1 MKYIEERSS
10 VINPIED
17 YKLLLKSK
25 KKLRVKLGVDPTAP
39 DVTLGWYSVIRA
51 LKKFQEYGHDVILI
65 LGEFTAKVGD
75 PSGKS
80 ETRNILDDDSINEN
94 SDGVLPIIKSI
105 LHQDNL
111 EIVSN
116 KDWLSKLSIND
127 MMSLASSTTLAQML
141 EREDFSNRYEN
152 KNPISLLEF
161 FYPLFQGYGSVAV
174 KSDIEI
180 GGNDQLWNLMLGRDI
195 QKYYG
200 LNPQVAITFPLL
212 IGTDGKKK
220 MSQSYDNYIS
230 ISDTPENIFGKIMSI
245 PDETMWDYFLMLTDL
260 ELDVINEYKSN
271 VENDKENPFNL
282 KKMLGE
288 LIITELFSN
297 DDASKA
303 AYSFENVTNEL
314 WNEDFNLKFYGAVWM
329 CKYILPIMKK
339 NRTGRIINIT
349 TIQGKQPGKSSIPTS
364 ITRAAGIAFTKAL
377 SNDCAKYNILVN
389 TVCLGFVKS
398 DQWIQ
403 SKKLDFPDLTQ
414 KQYYDNIGKE
424 TPLGRIGETDEAADL
439 ITYLAS
445 ERSSYITGAAINLDG
460 GLSTVV

>member
-17 YKLLLKSK
+17 YNLLLQSK

-116 KDWLSKLSIND
+116 KEWLSKLSIND

-141 EREDFSNRYEN
+141 EREDFSKRYEN

-161 FYPLFQGYGSVAV
+161 FYPLFQGYDSVAV

-180 GGNDQLWNLMLGRDI
+180 GGNDQLWNLMLGREI

-260 ELDVINEYKSN
+260 DLDVIDEYKSN

-288 LIITELFSN
+288 LIITELFNN
-297 DDASKA
+297 DEAAKA
-303 AYSFENVTNEL
+303 ANSFENVTVNKNIPDEMEEIILENDISIHLPKFLAENGILKSSSEGRRLISSGGFKINNE
-314 WNEDFNLKFYGAVWM
+314 
-329 CKYILPIMKK
+329 KYDKLDINSDDLIDKTIQVGK
-339 NRTGRIINIT
+339 RNFIRII
-349 TIQGKQPGKSSIPTS
+349 
-364 ITRAAGIAFTKAL
+364 
-377 SNDCAKYNILVN
+377 
-389 TVCLGFVKS
+389 
-398 DQWIQ
+398 
-403 SKKLDFPDLTQ
+403 KK
-414 KQYYDNIGKE
+414 
-424 TPLGRIGETDEAADL
+424 
-439 ITYLAS
+439 
-445 ERSSYITGAAINLDG
+445 
-460 GLSTVV
+460 

>member
-1 MKYIEERSS
+1 MEILFNFKMKYIEERSS

-161 FYPLFQGYGSVAV
+161 FYPLFQGYDSVAV

-200 LNPQVAITFPLL
+200 LKPQVAITFPLL

-303 AYSFENVTNEL
+303 ANSFENVTVNKNIPDEMEEIILENDISIHLPKFLAENGILKSSSEGRRLISSGGFKINNEKYDKL
-314 WNEDFNLKFYGAVWM
+314 DINSEDLIDKTIQIGKRNFL
-329 CKYILPIMKK
+329 
-339 NRTGRIINIT
+339 RII
-349 TIQGKQPGKSSIPTS
+349 
-364 ITRAAGIAFTKAL
+364 
-377 SNDCAKYNILVN
+377 
-389 TVCLGFVKS
+389 
-398 DQWIQ
+398 
-403 SKKLDFPDLTQ
+403 KK
-414 KQYYDNIGKE
+414 
-424 TPLGRIGETDEAADL
+424 
-439 ITYLAS
+439 
-445 ERSSYITGAAINLDG
+445 
-460 GLSTVV
+460 

>member
-1 MKYIEERSS
+1 MEILFNFKMKYIEERSS

-161 FYPLFQGYGSVAV
+161 FYPLFQGYDSVAV

-271 VENDKENPFNL
+271 VENDKENPFIL

-288 LIITELFSN
+288 LIITELFNN
-297 DDASKA
+297 DEAAKA
-303 AYSFENVTNEL
+303 ANSFENVTVNKNIPDEMEEIILENDISIHLPKFLAENGILKSSSEGRRLISSGGFKINNEKYDKL
-314 WNEDFNLKFYGAVWM
+314 DINSEDLIDKTIQIGKRNFL
-329 CKYILPIMKK
+329 
-339 NRTGRIINIT
+339 RII
-349 TIQGKQPGKSSIPTS
+349 
-364 ITRAAGIAFTKAL
+364 
-377 SNDCAKYNILVN
+377 
-389 TVCLGFVKS
+389 
-398 DQWIQ
+398 
-403 SKKLDFPDLTQ
+403 KK
-414 KQYYDNIGKE
+414 
-424 TPLGRIGETDEAADL
+424 
-439 ITYLAS
+439 
-445 ERSSYITGAAINLDG
+445 
-460 GLSTVV
+460 

>member
-1 MKYIEERSS
+1 MEILFNFKMKYIEERSS

-161 FYPLFQGYGSVAV
+161 FYPLFQGYDSVAV

-303 AYSFENVTNEL
+303 ANSFENVTVNKNIPDEMEEIILENDISIHLPKFLAENGILKSSSEGRRLISSGGFKINNEKYDKL
-314 WNEDFNLKFYGAVWM
+314 DINSEDLIDKTIQIGKRNF
-329 CKYILPIMKK
+329 I
-339 NRTGRIINIT
+339 RII
-349 TIQGKQPGKSSIPTS
+349 
-364 ITRAAGIAFTKAL
+364 
-377 SNDCAKYNILVN
+377 
-389 TVCLGFVKS
+389 
-398 DQWIQ
+398 
-403 SKKLDFPDLTQ
+403 KK
-414 KQYYDNIGKE
+414 
-424 TPLGRIGETDEAADL
+424 
-439 ITYLAS
+439 
-445 ERSSYITGAAINLDG
+445 
-460 GLSTVV
+460 

>member
-1 MKYIEERSS
+1 MEILFNFKMKYIEERSS

-161 FYPLFQGYGSVAV
+161 FYPLFQGYDSVAV

-180 GGNDQLWNLMLGRDI
+180 GGNDQLWNLMLGREV
-195 QKYYG
+195 QKFYS
-200 LNPQVAITFPLL
+200 LEPQIAMTFPLL
-212 IGTDGKKK
+212 VGTDGNKK
-220 MSQSYDNYIS
+220 MSQSLNNYIS
-230 ISDTPENIFGKIMSI
+230 VTDTPSNIYGKIMSI
-245 PDETMWDYFLMLTDL
+245 PDDIMWEYFTMLTDI
-260 ELDVINEYKSN
+260 ELDEINKMKHSVLNENQNPFEYK
-271 VENDKENPFNL
+271 KL
-282 KKMLGE
+282 LGE
-288 LIITELFSN
+288 LVVTELYSKN
-297 DDASKA
+297 DALEAEDQFK
-303 AYSFENVTNEL
+303 NVTINKDVPDEIPEYYVDDIEILHLPKIFTDLNITKSNSEARRLITAGSFTIEGQKHNQLDIEL
-314 WNEDFNLKFYGAVWM
+314 SLINGKTLKLGKRNYF
-329 CKYILPIMKK
+329 
-339 NRTGRIINIT
+339 TINI
-349 TIQGKQPGKSSIPTS
+349 K
-364 ITRAAGIAFTKAL
+364 
-377 SNDCAKYNILVN
+377 
-389 TVCLGFVKS
+389 
-398 DQWIQ
+398 
-403 SKKLDFPDLTQ
+403 
-414 KQYYDNIGKE
+414 
-424 TPLGRIGETDEAADL
+424 
-439 ITYLAS
+439 
-445 ERSSYITGAAINLDG
+445 
-460 GLSTVV
+460 

>member
-1 MKYIEERSS
+1 MEILFNFKMKYIEERSS

-161 FYPLFQGYGSVAV
+161 FYPLFQGYDSVAV

-303 AYSFENVTNEL
+303 ANSFENVTVNKNIPDEMEEIILENDISIHLPKFLAENGILKSSSEGRRLISSGGFKINNE
-314 WNEDFNLKFYGAVWM
+314 
-329 CKYILPIMKK
+329 KYDKLDINSEELIDKTIQIGK
-339 NRTGRIINIT
+339 RNFLRII
-349 TIQGKQPGKSSIPTS
+349 
-364 ITRAAGIAFTKAL
+364 
-377 SNDCAKYNILVN
+377 
-389 TVCLGFVKS
+389 
-398 DQWIQ
+398 
-403 SKKLDFPDLTQ
+403 KK
-414 KQYYDNIGKE
+414 
-424 TPLGRIGETDEAADL
+424 
-439 ITYLAS
+439 
-445 ERSSYITGAAINLDG
+445 
-460 GLSTVV
+460 

>member
-161 FYPLFQGYGSVAV
+161 FYPLFQGYDSVAV

-271 VENDKENPFNL
+271 VEKNKENPFNL

-288 LIITELFSN
+288 LIITELFNN
-297 DDASKA
+297 DEASKA
-303 AYSFENVTNEL
+303 ANSFENVTVNKNIPDEMEEIILENDISIHLPKFLAENGILKSSSEGRRLISSGGFKINNEKYDKL
-314 WNEDFNLKFYGAVWM
+314 DINSEDLIDKTIQIGKRNF
-329 CKYILPIMKK
+329 I
-339 NRTGRIINIT
+339 RII
-349 TIQGKQPGKSSIPTS
+349 
-364 ITRAAGIAFTKAL
+364 
-377 SNDCAKYNILVN
+377 
-389 TVCLGFVKS
+389 
-398 DQWIQ
+398 
-403 SKKLDFPDLTQ
+403 KK
-414 KQYYDNIGKE
+414 
-424 TPLGRIGETDEAADL
+424 
-439 ITYLAS
+439 
-445 ERSSYITGAAINLDG
+445 
-460 GLSTVV
+460 

>member
-161 FYPLFQGYGSVAV
+161 FYPLFQGYDSVAV

-260 ELDVINEYKSN
+260 DLDVIDEYKSN

-303 AYSFENVTNEL
+303 ANSFENVTVNKNIPDEMEEIILENDISIHLPKFLAENGILKSSSEGRRLISSGGFKINNEKYDKL
-314 WNEDFNLKFYGAVWM
+314 DINSEDLIDKTIQIGKRNF
-329 CKYILPIMKK
+329 I
-339 NRTGRIINIT
+339 RII
-349 TIQGKQPGKSSIPTS
+349 
-364 ITRAAGIAFTKAL
+364 
-377 SNDCAKYNILVN
+377 
-389 TVCLGFVKS
+389 
-398 DQWIQ
+398 
-403 SKKLDFPDLTQ
+403 KK
-414 KQYYDNIGKE
+414 
-424 TPLGRIGETDEAADL
+424 
-439 ITYLAS
+439 
-445 ERSSYITGAAINLDG
+445 
-460 GLSTVV
+460 

>member
-161 FYPLFQGYGSVAV
+161 FYPLFQGYDSVAV

-180 GGNDQLWNLMLGRDI
+180 GGNDQLWNLMLGREI

-288 LIITELFSN
+288 LIITELFN
-297 DDASKA
+297 NEEAAKA
-303 AYSFENVTNEL
+303 ANSFENLTVNKNIPDEIEEIIIKKDISIHLPKFLAENGILKSSSEGRRLISSGGFRIDNEKYDKL
-314 WNEDFNLKFYGAVWM
+314 DINSEDLIDKTIQIGKRNF
-329 CKYILPIMKK
+329 I
-339 NRTGRIINIT
+339 RII
-349 TIQGKQPGKSSIPTS
+349 
-364 ITRAAGIAFTKAL
+364 
-377 SNDCAKYNILVN
+377 
-389 TVCLGFVKS
+389 
-398 DQWIQ
+398 
-403 SKKLDFPDLTQ
+403 KK
-414 KQYYDNIGKE
+414 
-424 TPLGRIGETDEAADL
+424 
-439 ITYLAS
+439 
-445 ERSSYITGAAINLDG
+445 
-460 GLSTVV
+460 

>member
-1 MKYIEERSS
+1 MEILFNFKMKYIEERSS

-17 YKLLLKSK
+17 YNLLLQSK

-161 FYPLFQGYGSVAV
+161 FYPLFQGYDSVAV

-288 LIITELFSN
+288 LIITELFN
-297 DDASKA
+297 NEEAAKA
-303 AYSFENVTNEL
+303 ANSFENLTVNKNIPDEIEEIIIKKDISIHLPKFLAENGILKSSSEGRRLISSGGFKIDNEKYDKL
-314 WNEDFNLKFYGAVWM
+314 DINSEDLIDKTIQIGKRNFV
-329 CKYILPIMKK
+329 
-339 NRTGRIINIT
+339 RII
-349 TIQGKQPGKSSIPTS
+349 
-364 ITRAAGIAFTKAL
+364 
-377 SNDCAKYNILVN
+377 
-389 TVCLGFVKS
+389 
-398 DQWIQ
+398 
-403 SKKLDFPDLTQ
+403 KK
-414 KQYYDNIGKE
+414 
-424 TPLGRIGETDEAADL
+424 
-439 ITYLAS
+439 
-445 ERSSYITGAAINLDG
+445 
-460 GLSTVV
+460 

>member
-17 YKLLLKSK
+17 YNLLLQSK

-116 KDWLSKLSIND
+116 KEWLSKLSIND

-141 EREDFSNRYEN
+141 EREDFSKRYEN

-161 FYPLFQGYGSVAV
+161 FYPLFQGYDSVAV

-180 GGNDQLWNLMLGRDI
+180 GGNDQLWNLMLGREI

-260 ELDVINEYKSN
+260 DLDVIDEYKSN

-288 LIITELFSN
+288 LIITELFNN
-297 DDASKA
+297 DEA
-303 AYSFENVTNEL
+303 ANAANSFENVTVNKNIPDEIEEIILESDINIHLPKFLAENDILKSSSEGRRLISSGGFKINNE
-314 WNEDFNLKFYGAVWM
+314 
-329 CKYILPIMKK
+329 KYDKLDINSDDLIDKTIQVGK
-339 NRTGRIINIT
+339 RNFIRII
-349 TIQGKQPGKSSIPTS
+349 
-364 ITRAAGIAFTKAL
+364 
-377 SNDCAKYNILVN
+377 
-389 TVCLGFVKS
+389 
-398 DQWIQ
+398 
-403 SKKLDFPDLTQ
+403 KK
-414 KQYYDNIGKE
+414 
-424 TPLGRIGETDEAADL
+424 
-439 ITYLAS
+439 
-445 ERSSYITGAAINLDG
+445 
-460 GLSTVV
+460 

>member
-161 FYPLFQGYGSVAV
+161 FYPLFQGYDSVAV

-260 ELDVINEYKSN
+260 ELDVINAYKSN

-297 DDASKA
+297 DEASKA
-303 AYSFENVTNEL
+303 ANSFENVTVNKNIPDEMEEIILENDISIHLPKFLAENGILKSSSEGRRLISSGGFKINNEKYDKL
-314 WNEDFNLKFYGAVWM
+314 DINSEDLIDKTIQIGKRNFL
-329 CKYILPIMKK
+329 
-339 NRTGRIINIT
+339 RII
-349 TIQGKQPGKSSIPTS
+349 
-364 ITRAAGIAFTKAL
+364 
-377 SNDCAKYNILVN
+377 
-389 TVCLGFVKS
+389 
-398 DQWIQ
+398 
-403 SKKLDFPDLTQ
+403 KK
-414 KQYYDNIGKE
+414 
-424 TPLGRIGETDEAADL
+424 
-439 ITYLAS
+439 
-445 ERSSYITGAAINLDG
+445 
-460 GLSTVV
+460 

>member
-1 MKYIEERSS
+1 MEILFNFKMKYIEERSS

-161 FYPLFQGYGSVAV
+161 FYPLFQGYDSVAV

-180 GGNDQLWNLMLGRDI
+180 GGNDQLWNLMLGREI

-260 ELDVINEYKSN
+260 EPDVINEYKSN
-271 VENDKENPFNL
+271 VENDKDNPFNL

-288 LIITELFSN
+288 LIITELFN
-297 DDASKA
+297 NEEAAKA
-303 AYSFENVTNEL
+303 ANSFENLTVNKNIPDEIEEITIEKDISIHLPKFLAENGILKSSSEGRRLISSGGFKINNEKYDKL
-314 WNEDFNLKFYGAVWM
+314 DINSEDLIDKTIQIGKRNFV
-329 CKYILPIMKK
+329 
-339 NRTGRIINIT
+339 RII
-349 TIQGKQPGKSSIPTS
+349 
-364 ITRAAGIAFTKAL
+364 
-377 SNDCAKYNILVN
+377 
-389 TVCLGFVKS
+389 
-398 DQWIQ
+398 
-403 SKKLDFPDLTQ
+403 KK
-414 KQYYDNIGKE
+414 
-424 TPLGRIGETDEAADL
+424 
-439 ITYLAS
+439 
-445 ERSSYITGAAINLDG
+445 
-460 GLSTVV
+460 

>member
-1 MKYIEERSS
+1 MEILFNFKMKYIEERSS

-116 KDWLSKLSIND
+116 KEWLSKLSIND

-161 FYPLFQGYGSVAV
+161 FYPLFQGYDSVAV

-303 AYSFENVTNEL
+303 ANSFENVTVNKNIPDEMEEIILENDISIHLPKFLTENGILKSSSEGRRLISSGGFKINNEKYDKL
-314 WNEDFNLKFYGAVWM
+314 DINSEDLIDKTIQIGKRNFL
-329 CKYILPIMKK
+329 
-339 NRTGRIINIT
+339 RII
-349 TIQGKQPGKSSIPTS
+349 
-364 ITRAAGIAFTKAL
+364 
-377 SNDCAKYNILVN
+377 
-389 TVCLGFVKS
+389 
-398 DQWIQ
+398 
-403 SKKLDFPDLTQ
+403 KK
-414 KQYYDNIGKE
+414 
-424 TPLGRIGETDEAADL
+424 
-439 ITYLAS
+439 
-445 ERSSYITGAAINLDG
+445 
-460 GLSTVV
+460 

>member
-1 MKYIEERSS
+1 MEILFNFKMKYIEERSS

-161 FYPLFQGYGSVAV
+161 FYPLFQGYDSVAV

-297 DDASKA
+297 DDAAKA
-303 AYSFENVTNEL
+303 ANSFENVTVNKNIPDEMEEIILENDISVHLPKFLAENGILKSSSEGRRLISSGGFKINNEKYDKL
-314 WNEDFNLKFYGAVWM
+314 DINSEDLIDKTIQIGKRNF
-329 CKYILPIMKK
+329 I
-339 NRTGRIINIT
+339 RII
-349 TIQGKQPGKSSIPTS
+349 
-364 ITRAAGIAFTKAL
+364 
-377 SNDCAKYNILVN
+377 
-389 TVCLGFVKS
+389 
-398 DQWIQ
+398 
-403 SKKLDFPDLTQ
+403 KK
-414 KQYYDNIGKE
+414 
-424 TPLGRIGETDEAADL
+424 
-439 ITYLAS
+439 
-445 ERSSYITGAAINLDG
+445 
-460 GLSTVV
+460 

>member
-161 FYPLFQGYGSVAV
+161 FYPLFQGYDSVAV

-297 DDASKA
+297 DDAAKA
-303 AYSFENVTNEL
+303 ANSFENVTVNKNIPDEMEEIILENDISIHLPKFLAENGILKSSSEGRRLISSGGFKINNEKYDKL
-314 WNEDFNLKFYGAVWM
+314 DINSEDLIDKTIQIGKRNF
-329 CKYILPIMKK
+329 I
-339 NRTGRIINIT
+339 RII
-349 TIQGKQPGKSSIPTS
+349 
-364 ITRAAGIAFTKAL
+364 
-377 SNDCAKYNILVN
+377 
-389 TVCLGFVKS
+389 
-398 DQWIQ
+398 
-403 SKKLDFPDLTQ
+403 KK
-414 KQYYDNIGKE
+414 
-424 TPLGRIGETDEAADL
+424 
-439 ITYLAS
+439 
-445 ERSSYITGAAINLDG
+445 
-460 GLSTVV
+460 